1 MKIKAVL
8 LDVGGPILDEDHE
21 YGAWD
26 SYLLR
31 LLAEEG
37 MKVGR
42 ERLLRAIAEATERCA
57 PHPRVSALWALA
69 RPDVG
74 RFRRLKDALREF
86 QRRHIAEEYVPRL
99 RPGVKGA
106 LEGLAE
112 RYTLALAGNQP
123 EWIKGYLAEEG
134 ILDLFAWRFVSEEMG
149 VSKPDPLFF
158 RMILDSL
165 SIPPEEAAMVGDR
178 LDSDVLPAKLIGRKT
193 VRVLLGPY
201 ADQVPISPLHTPDRT
216 IRDLTELPS
225 AL

>member
-42 ERLLRAIAEATERCA
+42 ERLLRTIAEATERCA

-86 QRRHIAEEYVPRL
+86 QRRHIAEEYALCSDWDDNWRQGGSVDEVCEDAHIDPTSIAEGVVRFARDYEQRL
-99 RPGVKGA
+99 SR
-106 LEGLAE
+106 L
-112 RYTLALAGNQP
+112 Q
-123 EWIKGYLAEEG
+123 
-134 ILDLFAWRFVSEEMG
+134 
-149 VSKPDPLFF
+149 
-158 RMILDSL
+158 
-165 SIPPEEAAMVGDR
+165 AMVGAA
-178 LDSDVLPAKLIGRKT
+178 SGN
-193 VRVLLGPY
+193 
-201 ADQVPISPLHTPDRT
+201 
-216 IRDLTELPS
+216 
-225 AL
+225 